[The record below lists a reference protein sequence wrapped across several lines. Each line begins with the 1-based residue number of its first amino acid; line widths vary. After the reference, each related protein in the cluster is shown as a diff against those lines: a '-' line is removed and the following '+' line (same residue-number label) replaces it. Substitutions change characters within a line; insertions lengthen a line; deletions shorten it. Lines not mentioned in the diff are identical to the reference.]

1 MAYMNV
7 IHSTYFALFAIA
19 ALGLLLSKI
28 KIKGIS
34 FGMSSIILVALVF
47 GHYGIMI
54 PPEFKQIGLILF
66 IYSVGIQVGPGFFD
80 SFSRKTL
87 PLLAVTVVI
96 LLSGV
101 LLAFIMSGI
110 LGYDTAI
117 NAGLFSGAMA
127 SSSGLAAATGTIN
140 NPVTSVAFGIVYPIG
155 ILAVIIFLVLAPK
168 LFNIHINEEEER
180 YICEIRRENPQLIV
194 KNYIV
199 QNANL
204 FSKTIAESNIRGI
217 TGGNISQVQHEQ
229 DSRAAK
235 PDMPLEEGDVVR
247 VSGTPAVHNMVKLL
261 VGDETDKKILVNKN
275 FDVRQ
280 ILVMNKEVVNK
291 SFGQLQLNE
300 HYEAIAT
307 HLRRSGIDIIPKADV
322 KLRFGDKITIT
333 CPTNNVKEVIA
344 LLGGDK
350 SISKELDFFPIAVG
364 ILLGLLLGNIVFPLV
379 GFKISLGITGGVLIS
394 SMILSRLGK
403 TGRILWNIS
412 GSKNQFMRKLGLIF
426 FLSAI
431 GTDAGSK
438 LVSTLETQGLGI
450 LSSGLVIAIVP
461 MIIGFLVGKY
471 VLKINLVTLL
481 GVLTGSMTS
490 TPGLDAV
497 ETLTKSNAA
506 RLAYAAT
513 YPFALVLI
521 IIICQVMVLF

>member
-1 MAYMNV
+1 MNI

-47 GHYGIMI
+47 GHFGIVI
-54 PPEFKQIGLILF
+54 PAEFKQIGLILF

-80 SFSRKTL
+80 SFNRKSL
-87 PLLAVTVVI
+87 PLLAVTIVI

-101 LLAFIMSGI
+101 IIAFLLCAL
-110 LGYDTAI
+110 LGYDTAMT
-117 NAGLFSGAMA
+117 AGLYAGALS
-127 SSSGLAAATGTIN
+127 SSSGLAAATGTLH
-140 NPVTSVAFGIVYPIG
+140 NPAVSVAFGIVYPIG

-180 YICEIRRENPQLIV
+180 YICEIKRQNPELLV
-194 KNYIV
+194 KNYLV
-199 QNANL
+199 QNSNL
-204 FSKTIAESNIRGI
+204 FGKTIAESNIRAI
-217 TGGNISQVQHEQ
+217 TGANISQVKHNQ
-229 DSRAAK
+229 DVMAPKA
-235 PDMPLEEGDVVR
+235 DMPLEQGDVVR
-247 VSGTPAVHNMVKLL
+247 VSGTPEVHDKVKLL
-261 VGDETDKKILVNKN
+261 IGDETAQTIAPHKN
-275 FDVRQ
+275 YDVRQ
-280 ILVMNKEVVNK
+280 ILITNKAVVNK
-291 SFGQLQLNE
+291 TFEQLQLNE

-307 HLRRSGIDIIPKADV
+307 HLRRSGIDIIPRADV
-322 KLRFGDKITIT
+322 KLRFGDKITVT
-333 CPTNNVKEVIA
+333 CPTSNIKEVVS
-344 LLGGDK
+344 LLGGNK
-350 SISKELDFFPIAVG
+350 SQSKELDFFPIAVG
-364 ILLGLLLGNIVFPLV
+364 ILLGLLLGNIVFPVV

-431 GTDAGSK
+431 GTDAGK
-438 LVSTLETQGLGI
+438 GLLATIQTQGLGI
-450 LSSGLVIAIVP
+450 LFSGLIIAVVP

-471 VLKINLVTLL
+471 VLKLNLVTLL

-521 IIICQVMVLF
+521 IIICQIIVLF